1 MSIGAPSMRRK
12 VIVAF
17 QQYLGLAAVSF
28 GVGQVFTP
36 AGWIVAGAGL
46 VAFGVAAEVEAR

>member
-1 MSIGAPSMRRK
+1 MRRK

-36 AGWIVAGAGL
+36 AGWIVGGAGL